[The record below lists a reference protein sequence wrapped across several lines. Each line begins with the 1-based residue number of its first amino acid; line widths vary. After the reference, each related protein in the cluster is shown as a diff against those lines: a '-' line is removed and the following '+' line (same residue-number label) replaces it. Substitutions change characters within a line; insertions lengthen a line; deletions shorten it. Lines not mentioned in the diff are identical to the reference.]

1 MDEAEKWL
9 RENDPD
15 FKKYTV
21 RRKSEYPFHTTW
33 QTFSRQRREIPVSNL
48 RRVRHRIGM
57 DDDEA
62 IAIQKIMS

>member
-21 RRKSEYPFHTTW
+21 RRKSEYPFHTAW
-33 QTFSRQRREIPVSNL
+33 QIFSRQQREIPISNL
-48 RRVRHRIGM
+48 RKVGHRI
-57 DDDEA
+57 DLSDESA
-62 IAIQKIMS
+62 LEKQKILA